1 MHKSEQEQLKMGTAT
16 TLDED
21 VYTTV
26 MRDMKQVAE
35 KLKVVLLPLGHNN
48 ESSVIEK
55 LREWDLW
62 GPLLVC
68 LLLSSTLGLTAPSEV
83 ASAVFAAV
91 FVIVWAGAAAV
102 TINAQLLGG
111 TISFFQSVCILGYC
125 VFPLT
130 LSAIVCTVFSWMFSS
145 ILIKLL
151 VVGAGFVWS
160 TRASVVFMQKVIH
173 EERRTLA
180 VFPVFL
186 FYTFIGWMI
195 FVNK

>member
-1 MHKSEQEQLKMGTAT
+1 MHKNEQEQLKMGTAN

-26 MRDMKQVAE
+26 MRDLRQVSS
-35 KLKVVLLPLGHNN
+35 KLQVVLLPLGHDN

-68 LLLSSTLGLTAPSEV
+68 LLLSSILGLSAPGDS
-83 ASAVFAAV
+83 ASVVFAAV

-111 TISFFQSVCILGYC
+111 SISFFQSVCILGYC

-130 LSAIVCTVFSWMFSS
+130 LSALVCTIFSWMFSS
-145 ILIKLL
+145 ILVKLL

-160 TRASVVFMQKVIH
+160 TRASVVFMQQVIH
-173 EERRTLA
+173 EERRALA

-195 FVNK
+195 MVNK

>member
-1 MHKSEQEQLKMGTAT
+1 MHKSEQEQLKMDTAT

-91 FVIVWAGAAAV
+91 SVEMEIPDRSRPKTLLIAV
-102 TINAQLLGG
+102 N
-111 TISFFQSVCILGYC
+111 
-125 VFPLT
+125 P
-130 LSAIVCTVFSWMFSS
+130 
-145 ILIKLL
+145 
-151 VVGAGFVWS
+151 
-160 TRASVVFMQKVIH
+160 
-173 EERRTLA
+173 A
-180 VFPVFL
+180 VS
-186 FYTFIGWMI
+186 
-195 FVNK
+195 